1 MTPQEIVTLLLLK
14 SEEEGRRMLMLWLPT
29 FDDGAINQLVELMK
43 READHQWTRDS
54 QISFLMAGHLLF
66 IGDLLQ
72 NRYVHALGLM
82 ARGDALR
89 RMDRDQDALPF
100 LDAAGGEFL
109 AIGDEVGWA
118 RTRIGRVSACLRLNR
133 TGEALRDAA
142 AAREVFMRYGKL
154 RRAGQIDV
162 NAALINYELG
172 QYDQALRLFDRAI
185 ETYTLQ
191 GEGVDLYI
199 ARARGNKAIT
209 LAAQGRFREAVA
221 LHEQARATFITHRS
235 QEVAV
240 AREELNIA
248 QISAAQGHY
257 SQALLLFDRSRA
269 TFQNHHMLLEAA
281 EVAQQTC
288 VCLLRL
294 NRAQEAY
301 ELAGETVTYFRA
313 SPSNRH
319 NLAHS
324 LMYQAEAALLKG
336 DVRDA
341 DEKLREAGS
350 ILEDIGFMALAARVR
365 LLQAELYFAQGQIA
379 ASQREARYV
388 ADIFAEQEALP
399 QLARASL
406 LQARIAFLQG
416 DMSTASDLCTQ
427 ALDIARGQGL
437 LDLKCRC
444 EALLGQIAERSG
456 DLEAAA
462 RCYDQ
467 AIEGIDEIQG
477 HLVLDE
483 RSSFLEDKSEIY
495 QRAVVL
501 ALKRGRKEQ
510 ALVYV
515 EKAKSRVLGD
525 YLRNNIDIRLRAG
538 DKAGEA
544 ILEDL
549 ARLREEQ
556 AWFSSIVY
564 ETENEANLS
573 DTAIM
578 RIRAMKPG
586 QARQEMRKRERKI
599 EQLLEQ
605 MRLREA
611 GDLVER
617 PHSQWNDSPITA
629 LLRVPQAAPGNVTE
643 EEHGEV
649 PVQSLLLEYYLAGQD
664 LYLFQLA
671 RGTIEVHCVEGA
683 VPKLERL
690 LALWRVNL
698 ELTAQASAAHDYGS
712 NIASLQENALGLL
725 RRLYELLLAPVAYIL
740 PACTHL
746 IVVPYG
752 MLHYLPFHALF
763 DGQHFLAERLHL
775 SYLPA
780 AALLD
785 VCRQRVQRV
794 RAGGINLANSLVMG
808 LSDHGRLSFAV
819 REAEAV
825 ADRLGARCVLNE
837 AATAALLHDIAPV
850 CPIVHIAAHGL
861 FRLDAPNFSSIKLAD
876 RQLSTI
882 EVFNLDLAICTLV
895 TLSACETG
903 RASIGGGDEVMGLG
917 RGFLYA
923 GAASLLATLWKVDDS
938 SSAELMEIFY
948 QALLS
953 GYTKAA
959 ALASAQ
965 CAFLQRARS
974 SGRPHYLHPY
984 FWAAFQLIG
993 DAGRL

>member
-1 MTPQEIVTLLLLK
+1 
-14 SEEEGRRMLMLWLPT
+14 MLADWLPA
-29 FDDGAINQLVELMK
+29 FDDAAIHKLVELIK

-54 QISFLMAGHLLF
+54 QISFMMAGHLLF

-72 NRYVHALGLM
+72 NKYVHALGLM

-142 AAREVFMRYGKL
+142 AAREVFIRYGKL
-154 RRAGQIDV
+154 LRAGQIDV
-162 NAALINYELG
+162 NAAIINYELG

-185 ETYTLQ
+185 ETYALQ

-221 LHEQARATFITHRS
+221 LHEQARSTFATHRS

-257 SQALLLFDRSRA
+257 SQALLLFNRSRSI
-269 TFQNHHMLLEAA
+269 FQNHTMQLEAA

-294 NRAQEAY
+294 NRAQETY
-301 ELAGETVTYFRA
+301 ELAGETVTYFRN

-324 LMYQAEAALLKG
+324 LMYQAEAALLK
-336 DVRDA
+336 DDLHDA
-341 DEKLREAGS
+341 DEKLREAGV
-350 ILEDIGFMALAARVR
+350 ILEEIGFMGLAARVR
-365 LLQAELYFAQGQIA
+365 LLQAELYFARGQVA
-379 ASQREARYV
+379 ASLRETRYV
-388 ADIFAEQEALP
+388 ADVFAEQEALP

-406 LQARIAFLQG
+406 LQARIAFIQG
-416 DMSTASDLCTQ
+416 DISTARDLCIQ

-444 EALLGQIAERSG
+444 DALLGQIAEQSS

-462 RCYDQ
+462 RYYAQ
-467 AIEGIDEIQG
+467 AIEGIDEVQG

-495 QRAVVL
+495 QRAVIL
-501 ALKRGRKEQ
+501 ALKRENKDQ

-573 DTAIM
+573 DTAII
-578 RIRAMKPG
+578 RIRSMKPG

-605 MRLREA
+605 MQLRLA
-611 GDLVER
+611 GDLVAR
-617 PHSQWNDSPITA
+617 PRSQWNDSLVPS
-629 LLRVPQAAPGNVTE
+629 LLHYPHSSPGN
-643 EEHGEV
+643 GSGGIQ
-649 PVQSLLLEYYLAGQD
+649 PQSLLLEYYLAGQD
-664 LYLFQLA
+664 LYLFQLG
-671 RGTIEVHCVEGA
+671 RGVIEVHCVRGA
-683 VPKLERL
+683 VPQIERL

-698 ELTAQASAAHDYGS
+698 DLVGQASGAHEYSSDFAG
-712 NIASLQENALGLL
+712 LRENCRGLL
-725 RRLYELLLAPVAYIL
+725 ERLYRLLLAPVADSLSTY
-740 PACTHL
+740 THL
-746 IVVPYG
+746 TVVPYG
-752 MLHYLPFHALF
+752 VLHYLPFHALF
-763 DGQHFLAERLHL
+763 DGQQFLAERLHI

-785 VCRQRVQRV
+785 ICQQRAQRVKAR
-794 RAGGINLANSLVMG
+794 GMNLANSLVMG
-808 LSDHGRLSFAV
+808 LSDDGRLSFAV
-819 REAEAV
+819 REAEVV
-825 ADRLGARCVLNE
+825 ARRLGARSILNE
-837 AATAALLHDIAPV
+837 AATAALLREVAPV
-850 CPIVHIAAHGL
+850 CPVVHIAAHGL

-882 EVFNLDLAICTLV
+882 EVFNLDLSSCSLV

-923 GAASLLATLWKVDDS
+923 GAASLLATLWKVDDA

-965 CAFLQRARS
+965 RAFLQRARS
-974 SGRPHYLHPY
+974 SGHAYYTHPY

-993 DAGRL
+993 DAGGL